1 MSLHTVQQRKA
12 LGHLGLSLRRLEA
25 PELTE
30 SLCAVVVVGVVV
42 VAVVAVVV
50 VAGGRGVEVVL
61 CASKRKPSQYRG
73 LNN

>member
-1 MSLHTVQQRKA
+1 MSLHTVQKRKA

-42 VAVVAVVV
+42 VAVVV